1 MMASMDTAPP
11 PVGDAEMAMKDVP
24 LSDNNATENIEQSA
38 ASRRVVNHSVKW
50 AAVGFLLLGVSI
62 MMILLG
68 LILRAVKDR
77 YHNVKGGNG
86 SSYANMMMGQP

>member
-1 MMASMDTAPP
+1 
-11 PVGDAEMAMKDVP
+11 MKDVP
-24 LSDNNATENIEQSA
+24 LSDNNTNNPPFVANVHGLATENIEQSA

-50 AAVGFLLLGVSI
+50 AAVGFLLLGVII